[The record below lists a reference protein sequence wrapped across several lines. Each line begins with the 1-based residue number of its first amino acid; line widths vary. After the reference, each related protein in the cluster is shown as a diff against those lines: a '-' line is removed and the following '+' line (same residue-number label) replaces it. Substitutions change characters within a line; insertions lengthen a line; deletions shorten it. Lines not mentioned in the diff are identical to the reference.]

1 MSIIFTWTVHIS
13 ADETQF
19 IDYRFMKDLE
29 LREIPRCLCCCVG
42 KELLIYA
49 DDKDATTVRQSVAT
63 ATMQLGSEPI
73 IIRHPD
79 VRRAEAVIRN
89 AWAESQLVAD

>member
-1 MSIIFTWTVHIS
+1 
-13 ADETQF
+13 
-19 IDYRFMKDLE
+19 MKDLE
-29 LREIPRCLCCCVG
+29 MREIPRCLCCCVG

-49 DDKDATTVRQSVAT
+49 DDKDATAVRQAVST
-63 ATMQLGSEPI
+63 APMHMGTEPV

-79 VRRAEAVIRN
+79 VRRAEGIIRN